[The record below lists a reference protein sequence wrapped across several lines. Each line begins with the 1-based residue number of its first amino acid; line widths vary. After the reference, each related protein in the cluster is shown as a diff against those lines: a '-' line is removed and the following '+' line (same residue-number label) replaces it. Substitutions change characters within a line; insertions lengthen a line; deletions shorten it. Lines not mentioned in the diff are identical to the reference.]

1 MNRAVLS
8 LFLSRLFADRSVWGL
23 PVAAFAVVTAL
34 TLGVAGGVH
43 YFFTLQL
50 PEAGVAG
57 MYRLLSGFA
66 LVLLLFPLT
75 SLAGSAARLLA
86 RRRDERLSSLRL
98 LGASTGTITGL
109 AVAEATVLAA
119 AGAVVGLAGW
129 ALLAPAIA
137 LLPFAGGR
145 VGLAGQWLGIPL
157 TLGVLVAVVLLG
169 ALSALLGLRRVAVT
183 PLGVRTRQRPRGVV
197 WVRALVAVGVLVAA
211 QAAASVMGLA
221 QSEAV
226 MIALAVA
233 ALAAPLIAV
242 QAIGPWVLGLTAR
255 RRVRRAR
262 TAERLVAA
270 RLVLED
276 PRLAWRQVGGVALT
290 VYIGTVGA
298 AGFGMAEAFQGD
310 GAAVTASERHLI
322 ADLGTGVLVTMVVS
336 FLLAACS
343 VAISQAAQLLDRAD
357 LHGGL
362 VMAGMDVHTVH
373 AMRRR
378 AVMSALGT
386 VLVFS
391 LAAALASAAP
401 VIGAAAVF
409 APVSLL
415 TAAACLA
422 LGVLLVRG
430 GVELTR
436 PALRRSLTGQGL
448 AA

>member
-8 LFLSRLFADRSVWGL
+8 LFLSRLFADRSVWAL

-43 YFFTLQL
+43 FFFTLQL
-50 PEAGVAG
+50 PEDGVAG
-57 MYRLLSGFA
+57 IYRMLSGFA

-98 LGASTGTITGL
+98 LGASSATITGL

-129 ALLAPAIA
+129 AVLVPLIA
-137 LLPFAGGR
+137 LLPFAGGQ
-145 VGLAGQWLGIPL
+145 VGMASQWIGVPL
-157 TLGVLVAVVLLG
+157 TLLVLAGVVLLG

-183 PLGVRTRQRPRGVV
+183 PLGVRTRQRPRRVV
-197 WVRALVAVGVLVAA
+197 WVRVLVAVGVLVAA
-211 QAAASVMGLA
+211 QVAATVMGAA
-221 QSEAV
+221 QEVAV
-226 MIALAVA
+226 AVALAIA
-233 ALAAPLIAV
+233 AMAAPMLAV
-242 QAIGPWVLGLTAR
+242 HAIGPWVLGVTAR
-255 RRVRRAR
+255 RRVRRVKS
-262 TAERLVAA
+262 AERLVAA

-298 AGFGMAEAFQGD
+298 AGFGMANAFQAD
-310 GAAVTASERHLI
+310 GAALTASERHLT

-357 LHGGL
+357 LHSGL

-391 LAAALASAAP
+391 LAAALISAAP

-409 APVSLL
+409 APVSLV
-415 TAAACLA
+415 TAGACLVA
-422 LGVLLVRG
+422 GVLLVRG
-430 GVELTR
+430 GVEVTR
-436 PALRRSLTGQGL
+436 PALRRSLTAHGR